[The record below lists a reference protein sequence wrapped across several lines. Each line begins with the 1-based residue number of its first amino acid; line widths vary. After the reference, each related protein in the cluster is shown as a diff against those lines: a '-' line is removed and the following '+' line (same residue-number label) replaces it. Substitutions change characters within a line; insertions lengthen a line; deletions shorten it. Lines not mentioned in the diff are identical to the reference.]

1 MAGNAVWD
9 LDAHLVTI
17 DLKEIVLSILSFLGV
32 LAVGLI
38 AFFGKRALRQIEETA
53 EDQDKR
59 LRDIE
64 VHYVGRTELTGA
76 INRVTDSIE
85 AHNDKME
92 GNIKAIKEEFRGDFK
107 DMSKTISGLTAA
119 IIKKGNRDD

>member
-1 MAGNAVWD
+1 MA
-9 LDAHLVTI
+9 L
-17 DLKEIVLSILSFLGV
+17 LSF
-32 LAVGLI
+32 
-38 AFFGKRALRQIEETA
+38 FGRRALRQIEEKG

-64 VHYVGRTELTGA
+64 VNYIGRTELTGA

-92 GNIKAIKEEFRGDFK
+92 GNIKAIKAEFRGDLK
-107 DMSKTISGLTAA
+107 DMSQTISGLTAA

>member
-1 MAGNAVWD
+1 MA
-9 LDAHLVTI
+9 LT
-17 DLKEIVLSILSFLGV
+17 
-32 LAVGLI
+32 

-76 INRVTDSIE
+76 INRVTDSI
-85 AHNDKME
+85 DRTKD
-92 GNIKAIKEEFRGDFK
+92 EFRSDLK
-107 DMSKTISGLTAA
+107 DMSQTISGLTAA
-119 IIKKGNRDD
+119 IIKKGNKDD